1 MENLTPFNFIQF
13 EIYLEKLKVFL
24 NQFKNIL
31 SKLYS
36 LRLIDHQQKISKI
49 KKTLFNKYITILLI
63 HFKINEKQIIP
74 KQKLIYLKFKKKR
87 RNYSIRKKNSI
98 KF

>member
-1 MENLTPFNFIQF
+1 MESLTPFNFIQF

-49 KKTLFNKYITILLI
+49 KKNTF
-63 HFKINEKQIIP
+63 
-74 KQKLIYLKFKKKR
+74 
-87 RNYSIRKKNSI
+87 
-98 KF
+98 